1 METQI
6 FKASYFNH
14 MPVAGQILDTASL
27 ISPRQHSEGKESR
40 LRLGFIAASKQ

>member
-27 ISPRQHSEGKESR
+27 SSVPDNMVKGRNQD
-40 LRLGFIAASKQ
+40 

>member
-6 FKASYFNH
+6 FKASYFNY

-27 ISPRQHSEGKESR
+27 SSVPDNTVKGRNQD
-40 LRLGFIAASKQ
+40 

>member
-6 FKASYFNH
+6 FKASYLNL

-27 ISPRQHSEGKESR
+27 SSVPYDMVKGRNQD
-40 LRLGFIAASKQ
+40 